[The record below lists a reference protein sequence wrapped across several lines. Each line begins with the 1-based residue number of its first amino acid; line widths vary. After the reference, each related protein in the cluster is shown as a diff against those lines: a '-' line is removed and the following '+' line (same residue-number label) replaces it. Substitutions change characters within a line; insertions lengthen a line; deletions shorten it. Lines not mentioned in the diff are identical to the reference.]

1 VICVRAFAIVL
12 AAVAAAR
19 AEDLVET
26 LGKQRAAKSPLGWD
40 IREAG
45 HPVLGPVRFA
55 FLKAPVVTQVGANKV
70 FSNVYLSCETN
81 ARKIAIELAN
91 STAPD
96 DPSGLKPHALPRLVC
111 NDLAAPNE
119 ARIVQDDIT
128 AHWEVN
134 TIGDTLARG
143 LSPFALRECVS
154 ISIIQDVVL
163 PKGWARPDQPIEFE
177 IAPYTRELDA
187 IFATCGEKAI
197 YAQAPAPVAPAAV
210 APAAAKRAEAVR
222 APAAEPA
229 APAPAAHEQGWRQ
242 ARATSRG
249 KTNVRAKPS
258 VDSAV
263 VIEIDP
269 GDVILVQRSGT
280 ALWWRAKSRPN
291 ARKAFEGYIRQDRLV
306 FK

>member
-1 VICVRAFAIVL
+1 MTRLPIAAGALVL

-55 FLKAPVVTQVGANKV
+55 FLKAPIVTPVGANKV

-81 ARKIAIELAN
+81 ARKIAIELSN

-111 NDLAAPNE
+111 NDLAAPNDP
-119 ARIVQDDIT
+119 RLVQDDIT

-134 TIGDTLARG
+134 SIGDALARG

-154 ISIIQDVVL
+154 IAIIQDVVL
-163 PKGWARPDQPIEFE
+163 PKGWTRPDAPIEFE
-177 IAPYTRELDA
+177 ITPYTRELDA
-187 IFATCGEKAI
+187 IFATCGEKTA
-197 YAQAPAPVAPAAV
+197 YAQAPAARSAP
-210 APAAAKRAEAVR
+210 R
-222 APAAEPA
+222 A
-229 APAPAAHEQGWRQ
+229 APPAPPAGALSQRIETPPGPSTEEPWKQ
-242 ARATSRG
+242 ARTTSRG
-249 KTNVRAKPS
+249 RTNVRAKPTL
-258 VDSAV
+258 DSAV
-263 VIEIDP
+263 VVEIDP
-269 GDVILVQRSGT
+269 GDVILVQRTGT
-280 ALWWRAKSRPN
+280 LWWRAKSRPN

>member
-1 VICVRAFAIVL
+1 MTRILLVAAAFAAIGI
-12 AAVAAAR
+12 AR

-26 LGKQRAAKSPLGWD
+26 LGKQRAAKSALAWD
-40 IREAG
+40 VREAG

-55 FLKAPVVTQVGANKV
+55 YLRTPVTTSVGGNKV
-70 FSNVYLSCETN
+70 FSNIYLSCETS

-197 YAQAPAPVAPAAV
+197 YAQAPAP
-210 APAAAKRAEAVR
+210 

-229 APAPAAHEQGWRQ
+229 APEQGWRQ

-291 ARKAFEGYIRQDRLV
+291 ARKAFEGYVRQDRLV

>member
-1 VICVRAFAIVL
+1 MCRTARTAAVFIAIAL
-12 AAVAAAR
+12 AASGVR

-26 LGKQRAAKSPLGWD
+26 LGKQRAAKSPLAWD
-40 IREAG
+40 VRDAG

-55 FLKAPVVTQVGANKV
+55 YLKTPVATAVGGNKV
-70 FSNVYLSCETN
+70 FSNVYLSCETS

-163 PKGWARPDQPIEFE
+163 PKGWTKPDQPIEFE
-177 IAPYTRELDA
+177 ITPYTRELDS
-187 IFATCGEKAI
+187 IFATCGEKAT
-197 YAQAPAPVAPAAV
+197 YAQAQPAPAPPAPAKRV
-210 APAAAKRAEAVR
+210 EPAP
-222 APAAEPA
+222 PAGPA
-229 APAPAAHEQGWRQ
+229 APAPAAREEGSWRQ
-242 ARATSRG
+242 ARSTSRG
-249 KTNVRAKPS
+249 KTNVRAKPTL
-258 VDSAV
+258 DSAI
-263 VIEIDP
+263 VIELDP
-269 GDVILVQRSGT
+269 GDVIQVQRSGT

-291 ARKAFEGYIRQDRLV
+291 ARKPFEGYIRQDRLV

>member
-1 VICVRAFAIVL
+1 MTRILLAAAAFAALGI
-12 AAVAAAR
+12 AR
-19 AEDLVET
+19 AEDLLET

-134 TIGDTLARG
+134 AIGDTLARG
-143 LSPFALRECVS
+143 LSAFALRECVS

-197 YAQAPAPVAPAAV
+197 YAQAPAPVAPAA
-210 APAAAKRAEAVR
+210 AKRVEAAP

-229 APAPAAHEQGWRQ
+229 APEQGWRQ

-258 VDSAV
+258 VDAAV

>member
-1 VICVRAFAIVL
+1 VKAACALAFAL
-12 AAVAAAR
+12 AALGVAR

-26 LGKQRAAKSPLGWD
+26 IGKQRAAKSALAWD

-55 FLKAPVVTQVGANKV
+55 HLKTPVTTAVGGNKV
-70 FSNVYLSCETN
+70 FSNIYLSCETN

-111 NDLAAPNE
+111 NDLAAPND

-163 PKGWARPDQPIEFE
+163 PKGWAKPDQPIEFE

-197 YAQAPAPVAPAAV
+197 YAQAPAPVAPAA
-210 APAAAKRAEAVR
+210 AKRAEP

-229 APAPAAHEQGWRQ
+229 APAPAEHERGWRQ

-258 VDSAV
+258 VDAAV

-269 GDVILVQRSGT
+269 GDVILVQRSST

-291 ARKAFEGYIRQDRLV
+291 ARQTFEGYVRQDRLV
-306 FK
+306 FR